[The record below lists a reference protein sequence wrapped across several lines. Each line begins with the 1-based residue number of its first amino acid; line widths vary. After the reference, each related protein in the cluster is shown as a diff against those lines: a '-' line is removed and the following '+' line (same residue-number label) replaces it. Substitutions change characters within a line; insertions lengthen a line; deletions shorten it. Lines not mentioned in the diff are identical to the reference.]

1 MVTFEFSAEIFNVPR
16 GCELSN
22 LTSLKVQVPF
32 CNIAAEQDPFRENLI
47 DPLSSGMLN
56 LSVGVKV
63 VPFCAC
69 VLGQTGKN
77 IKTMMRK
84 AVSPV
89 RTILMIVDLK
99 VSLFLLT

>member
-1 MVTFEFSAEIFNVPR
+1 MVMFEFSAEIFNVPR
-16 GCELSN
+16 GCEL
-22 LTSLKVQVPF
+22 LSLKSLKLHVPF
-32 CNIAAEQDPFRENLI
+32 SNVAAEQDPFRENLI

-63 VPFCAC
+63 VPLCAC

-89 RTILMIVDLK
+89 RTILMIVALK
-99 VSLFLLT
+99 VSLFY